1 MAEEA
6 APVKKFERKK
16 VISCPAE
23 VAGKSDRNNLK
34 SDFKLTKNDSIIDWK
49 DNKQLLMSLVKDLLL
64 RIYHLANHSRL
75 KLIDTEWKPDK
86 NY

>member
-1 MAEEA
+1 M
-6 APVKKFERKK
+6 
-16 VISCPAE
+16 
-23 VAGKSDRNNLK
+23 
-34 SDFKLTKNDSIIDWK
+34 KNDSIIDWK
-49 DNKQLLMSLVKDLLL
+49 DNKQLLMSLFKDLLL